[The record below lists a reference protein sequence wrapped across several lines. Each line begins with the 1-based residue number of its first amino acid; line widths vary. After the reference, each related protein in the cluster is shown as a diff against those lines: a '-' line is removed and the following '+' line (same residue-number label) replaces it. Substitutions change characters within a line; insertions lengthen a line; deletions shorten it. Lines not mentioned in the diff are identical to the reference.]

1 MSDFLKG
8 KTAVITGASRG
19 LGRAMALALAE
30 EGVRLALVARDAAKL
45 AEVAAAVRDI
55 GAEAECYRVDVTS
68 EADVLELEPQVRQRF
83 GRAQILI
90 NNAGVNLR
98 KLVTEF
104 TYQEWR
110 TVLDTNLTGAF
121 LMCRSFV
128 PHMQGTGYGRILNM
142 TSIMSHVS
150 LPERAA
156 YSSSKAGLLGLTR
169 ALALELAAD
178 GITVVGISPGP
189 FATEMNTPLIDDP
202 VKNAQ
207 FLQSI
212 PVGRWGRVEDI
223 GALAR
228 FLCSEEAA
236 FITGTDIVIDGG
248 WLAR

>member
-8 KTAVITGASRG
+8 RIAVITGASRG

-30 EGVRLALVARDAAKL
+30 SGVRLALVARDEAKL
-45 AEVAAAVRDI
+45 AEVAGAVREI
-55 GAEAECYRVDVTS
+55 GAEAECYRADVSS
-68 EADVLELEPQVRQRF
+68 EADVLELEPRVRQRF

-98 KLVTEF
+98 KLVTDF
-104 TYQEWR
+104 TYEEWR
-110 TVLDTNLTGAF
+110 HVLDTNLTGAF

-150 LPERAA
+150 LPERVA

-169 ALALELAAD
+169 ALALELAAE

-189 FATEMNTPLIDDP
+189 FATEMNMPVINDP
-202 VKNAQ
+202 MKSAQ

-228 FLCSEEAA
+228 FLCSEEAS